1 MNVIERSPFFSSTGF
16 HQALAGWA
24 AQGAWVLGIGLQAAA
39 ALAQDQAG
47 ASSRVESLSPAE
59 AEQARLRA
67 VIEAAPAAYEDHF
80 MSADELTALRAGD
93 APDVDPST
101 LPLGLRSWALESRLG
116 LGQSDH
122 GSQGQQRGTELGQRI
137 LYRQQTLN
145 HGEWMLQAD
154 VRSMHGG
161 QDAWNGIGALGY
173 ARRSSSQRITVQN
186 LDMPVTPGIR
196 MDTTIGDSYSELTRG
211 LGQNYRLMLGTS
223 TLRGLSTRIGGAD
236 FDISAGMG
244 QRGDL
249 LGGPYPGFEKSQGSV
264 AWVGATQRLGGAWYA
279 AAQLNQAHNVAAVDY
294 GLWNEPGS
302 GSKRVSSWAAALGYG
317 SPTQQDGAL
326 RGRLTALGST
336 TRSDSAQAPSGSAQG
351 LYLEA
356 DTKLG
361 RYRHTWGA
369 YVTRPNLHFGD
380 YLLPS
385 GTQGAYWRLD
395 HNTSRLSWGAGLDA
409 ERMRASNWPAQQGQT
424 RVGLSGNLHYQMDR
438 RTALGGNLN
447 LYQTRYAGDSQG
459 GGLKGRMRS
468 LYAYGYYQTRFGD
481 LPRSRLSLSLRSNE
495 QIVLGDGT
503 ATGREL
509 QWEQDW
515 IRAQRET
522 MRPELVTTLGWADD
536 RSNGRVQHYPTA
548 GLQGR
553 YWASNSLSFSGNLR
567 YTSQSGGL
575 FTSRGLSGNLLAEK
589 QWGHG
594 WSMGMGVLLNQ
605 ARLVTTQVLDW
616 TSPQIYRSNDK
627 TAYVY
632 LRWEGG
638 TGRPFPVAA
647 GTPGNGSGSVGGR
660 VFYDANK
667 DGRIQPDESGAQGIE
682 VVLDGR
688 YRTTTDAQGRFLFPM
703 VGIGRHQLSITLDSV
718 PLPWGAADGAVLS
731 VDVPLRGEA
740 HAEIPITKVED

>member
-1 MNVIERSPFFSSTGF
+1 MYSGTGF
-16 HQALAGWA
+16 FQAFTGRA
-24 AQGAWVLGIGLQAAA
+24 AWGMWVLVLGGHVP
-39 ALAQDQAG
+39 LAQAQNDQAVS
-47 ASSRVESLSPAE
+47 AQVESLSAAQ

-67 VIEAAPAAYEDHF
+67 TIEAAPAAYEDNF
-80 MSADELTALRAGD
+80 MSADELTALRAGE
-93 APDVDPST
+93 AEEVDPST

-116 LGQSDH
+116 IARSDNRQL
-122 GSQGQQRGTELGQRI
+122 GSQSGTELGQRI
-137 LYRQQTLN
+137 QYRQQTLN
-145 HGEWMLQAD
+145 YGEWLLQAD
-154 VRSMHGG
+154 VRSMQGG
-161 QDAWNGIGALGY
+161 QDAFNGIGALGY
-173 ARRSSSQRITVQN
+173 ARQSSSQRITVQN
-186 LDMPVTPGIR
+186 LAMPITPGIR
-196 MDTTIGDSYSELTRG
+196 MDTTIGDGYSELTRG

-223 TLRGLSTRIGGAD
+223 TVRGLSTRIYGAD

-249 LGGPYPGFEKSQGSV
+249 LGGPYPGFEKSQGTV

-279 AAQLNQAHNVAAVDY
+279 AGQLNQANNVAAVDY
-294 GLWNEPGS
+294 GLWNVQNS

-326 RGRLTALGST
+326 RGRLTALGSST
-336 TRSDSAQAPSGSAQG
+336 SSDSAQTPSGSAQG

-356 DTKLG
+356 DTKRG
-361 RYRHTWGA
+361 RDRHTWGA
-369 YVTRPNLHFGD
+369 YVTRPHLHFGD

-385 GTQGAYWRLD
+385 GTQGAYWRMD
-395 HNTSRLSWGAGLDA
+395 HSTSRMSWGTGVDV
-409 ERMRASNWPAQQGQT
+409 ERMRASSWPAQQGQT

-447 LYQTRYAGDSQG
+447 LYQTRYAGDGQG
-459 GGLKGRMRS
+459 AGLNGRMRS
-468 LYAYGYYQTRFGD
+468 LYAYGYYQTRFGE
-481 LPRSRLSLSLRSNE
+481 LPRSRFSLSLRNNE

-515 IRAQRET
+515 ISAQRET
-522 MRPELVTTLGWADD
+522 MRSELVTTLGWADD
-536 RSNGRVQHYPTA
+536 RSNGNNQHYPTA
-548 GLQGR
+548 GVQGR
-553 YWASNSLSFSGNLR
+553 YWPSSTLSISGNLR

-575 FTSRGLSGNLLAEK
+575 STSRGLSGNLLAEK
-589 QWGHG
+589 QWGNG
-594 WSMGMGVLLNQ
+594 WSMGLGVLLNQ
-605 ARLVTTQVLDW
+605 ARLATNQILSW

-638 TGRPFPVAA
+638 TGRPFAVA
-647 GTPGNGSGSVGGR
+647 GGMPGNGSGSVAGR

-667 DGRIQPDESGAQGIE
+667 DGRIQPDENGAQGIE

-688 YRTTTDAQGRFLFPM
+688 YRASTDAEGRFLFPM
-703 VGIGRHQLSITLDSV
+703 VGVGRHQLSLTLDSV
-718 PLPWGAADGAVLS
+718 PLPWGAADGMVLS

-740 HAEIPITKVED
+740 NAEIPITKVED

>member
-1 MNVIERSPFFSSTGF
+1 LYSGTGF
-16 HQALAGWA
+16 FQAFTGRAAG
-24 AQGAWVLGIGLQAAA
+24 GVLVLVLGGHA
-39 ALAQDQAG
+39 ALAQVQSDMSVSA
-47 ASSRVESLSPAE
+47 RVESLDAAQ

-67 VIEAAPAAYEDHF
+67 AIEAAPAAYEDNF
-80 MSADELTALRAGD
+80 MSADELTALRAGE
-93 APDVDPST
+93 AEEVDPST

-116 LGQSDH
+116 IAQSDR
-122 GSQGQQRGTELGQRI
+122 GQLASQSGTELGQRI
-137 LYRQQTLN
+137 QYRQQTLN
-145 HGEWMLQAD
+145 YGEWLLQAD

-161 QDAWNGIGALGY
+161 QDAFNGIGALGY
-173 ARRSSSQRITVQN
+173 ARQSNSQRITVQN
-186 LDMPVTPGIR
+186 LAMPLTPGIR
-196 MDTTIGDSYSELTRG
+196 MDTTIGDGYSELTRG

-223 TLRGLSTRIGGAD
+223 TVRGLSTRLYGAD

-249 LGGPYPGFEKSQGSV
+249 LGGPYPGFEKSQGTV
-264 AWVGATQRLGGAWYA
+264 AWVGATQRLGSAWYA
-279 AAQLNQAHNVAAVDY
+279 AGQLNQAHNVAAVDY
-294 GLWNEPGS
+294 GLWSDQDS

-336 TRSDSAQAPSGSAQG
+336 VRSDSLQTPSGSAQG

-356 DTKLG
+356 DTKRG

-385 GTQGAYWRLD
+385 GTQGAYWRMD
-395 HNTSRLSWGAGLDA
+395 HSTSRMSWGTGVDV
-409 ERMRASNWPAQQGQT
+409 ERMRASSWPAQQGQT

-438 RTALGGNLN
+438 RSALGGNLN
-447 LYQTRYAGDSQG
+447 LYQTRYAGDGQG
-459 GGLKGRMRS
+459 GGLEGRMRS
-468 LYAYGYYQTRFGD
+468 LYAYGYYQTRFGE
-481 LPRSRLSLSLRSNE
+481 LPRSRFSLSLRSNE

-515 IRAQRET
+515 ISAQRET
-522 MRPELVTTLGWADD
+522 MRSELVTTLGWADD
-536 RSNGRVQHYPTA
+536 RSNGTHQRYPTA
-548 GLQGR
+548 GVQGR
-553 YWASNSLSFSGNLR
+553 YWASNTLSFSGNLR

-575 FTSRGLSGNLLAEK
+575 STSRGLSGNLLAEK
-589 QWGHG
+589 QWGNG

-605 ARLVTTQVLDW
+605 ARLATNQVLSW
-616 TSPQIYRSNDK
+616 TSPQVYRSNDK

-638 TGRPFPVAA
+638 TGRPFAVV
-647 GTPGNGSGSVGGR
+647 GGMPGNGSGSVAGR

-667 DGRIQPDESGAQGIE
+667 DGRIQADEAGAQGIE

-688 YRTTTDAQGRFLFPM
+688 YRSTTDADGRFYFPM
-703 VGIGRHQLSITLDSV
+703 VGVGRHQLSITLDSV
-718 PLPWGAADGAVLS
+718 PLPWGAADGTVLS

-740 HAEIPITKVED
+740 NAEIPITKVED

>member
-1 MNVIERSPFFSSTGF
+1 MYSGTGF
-16 HQALAGWA
+16 FQAFTGRAAG
-24 AQGAWVLGIGLQAAA
+24 GVLVLVLGGHA
-39 ALAQDQAG
+39 ALAQVQSDMSVSA
-47 ASSRVESLSPAE
+47 RVESLDAAQ

-67 VIEAAPAAYEDHF
+67 AIEAAPAAYEDNF
-80 MSADELTALRAGD
+80 MSADELTALRAGE
-93 APDVDPST
+93 AEEVDPST

-116 LGQSDH
+116 IAQSDR
-122 GSQGQQRGTELGQRI
+122 GQLASQSGTELGQRI
-137 LYRQQTLN
+137 QYRQQTLN
-145 HGEWMLQAD
+145 YGEWLLQAD

-161 QDAWNGIGALGY
+161 QDAFNGIGALGY
-173 ARRSSSQRITVQN
+173 ARQTNSQRITVQN
-186 LDMPVTPGIR
+186 LAMPLTPGIR
-196 MDTTIGDSYSELTRG
+196 MDTTIGDGYSELTRG

-223 TLRGLSTRIGGAD
+223 TVRGLSTRLYGAD

-249 LGGPYPGFEKSQGSV
+249 LGGPYPGFEKSQGTV

-279 AAQLNQAHNVAAVDY
+279 AGQLNQAHNVAAVDY
-294 GLWNEPGS
+294 GLWSDQDS

-336 TRSDSAQAPSGSAQG
+336 VRSDSLQTPSGSAQG

-356 DTKLG
+356 DTKRG

-385 GTQGAYWRLD
+385 GTQGAYWRMD
-395 HNTSRLSWGAGLDA
+395 HSTSRMSWGTGVDV
-409 ERMRASNWPAQQGQT
+409 ERMRASSWPAQQGQT

-447 LYQTRYAGDSQG
+447 LYQTRYAGHGQG
-459 GGLKGRMRS
+459 GGLEGRMRS
-468 LYAYGYYQTRFGD
+468 LYAYGYYQTRFGE
-481 LPRSRLSLSLRSNE
+481 LPRSRFSLSLRSNE

-515 IRAQRET
+515 ISAQRET
-522 MRPELVTTLGWADD
+522 MRSELVTTLGWADD
-536 RSNGRVQHYPTA
+536 RSNGTHQRYPTA
-548 GLQGR
+548 GVQGR
-553 YWASNSLSFSGNLR
+553 YWASNTLSFSGNLR

-575 FTSRGLSGNLLAEK
+575 STSRGLSGNLLAEK
-589 QWGHG
+589 QWGNG

-605 ARLVTTQVLDW
+605 ARLATNQVLSW
-616 TSPQIYRSNDK
+616 TSPQVYRSNDK

-638 TGRPFPVAA
+638 TGRPFAVV
-647 GTPGNGSGSVGGR
+647 GGMPGNGSGSVAGR

-667 DGRIQPDESGAQGIE
+667 DGRIQADEAGAQGIE

-688 YRTTTDAQGRFLFPM
+688 YRSTTDADGRFYFPM
-703 VGIGRHQLSITLDSV
+703 VGVGRHQLSITLDSV
-718 PLPWGAADGAVLS
+718 PLPWGAADGTVLS

-740 HAEIPITKVED
+740 NAEIPITKVED

>member
-1 MNVIERSPFFSSTGF
+1 MGSRPS
-16 HQALAGWA
+16 LAGRAAWA
-24 AQGAWVLGIGLQAAA
+24 MLLAAGLQTTAR
-39 ALAQDQAG
+39 AQTQGETASGARAG
-47 ASSRVESLSPAE
+47 AQVESLSPAQ

-67 VIEAAPAAYEDHF
+67 LVEAVPAAYEDNF
-80 MSADELTALRAGD
+80 MSADELTALRAGEAD
-93 APDVDPST
+93 ELDPST
-101 LPLGLRSWALESRLG
+101 LPLGLRSWVLESRLG
-116 LGQSDH
+116 VAQSDNGEL
-122 GSQGQQRGTELGQRI
+122 GSKRGIELGQRI
-137 LYRQQTLN
+137 QYRQQTLN
-145 HGEWMLQAD
+145 YGEWLLQAD

-161 QDAWNGIGALGY
+161 QDAFNGIGALGY
-173 ARRSSSQRITVQN
+173 ARQSSSQRITVQN
-186 LDMPVTPGIR
+186 LAIPLTPGIR
-196 MDTTIGDSYSELTRG
+196 MDTTIGDGYSELTRG

-223 TLRGLSTRIGGAD
+223 TLRGLSTRIYGAD

-249 LGGPYPGFEKSQGSV
+249 LGGPYPGFEKSQGTL

-279 AAQLNQAHNVAAVDY
+279 AGQLNQANHIPAVDY
-294 GLWNEPGS
+294 GLWNDPGS

-326 RGRLTALGST
+326 HGRLTALGSST
-336 TRSDSAQAPSGSAQG
+336 SSDSAQTPSGSAQG

-361 RYRHTWGA
+361 RYRHSWGA

-385 GTQGAYWRLD
+385 GTQGAYWRMD
-395 HNTSRLSWGAGLDA
+395 HSTSRMSWGTGVDV
-409 ERMRASNWPAQQGQT
+409 ERMRASSWPAQQGQT
-424 RVGLSGNLHYQMDR
+424 RVGLSGNLHYQLDR

-447 LYQTRYAGDSQG
+447 VYQTRYAGDGQG
-459 GGLKGRMRS
+459 GGLDGKMRS
-468 LYAYGYYQTRFGD
+468 LYAYAFYQTRFGE
-481 LPRSRLSLSLRSNE
+481 LPRSRFSLSLRSNE

-515 IRAQRET
+515 ISAQRET

-536 RSNGRVQHYPTA
+536 RSNGSHQRYPTA
-548 GLQGR
+548 GVQGR
-553 YWASNSLSFSGNLR
+553 YWASNSLSFFGHLR

-575 FTSRGLSGNLLAEK
+575 FTSRGLSGNFSAEK
-589 QWGHG
+589 QWGNG
-594 WSMGMGVLLNQ
+594 WSMGLGVLLNQ
-605 ARLVTTQVLDW
+605 ARLATTQVLSW

-638 TGRPFPVAA
+638 TGRPFAVA
-647 GTPGNGSGSVGGR
+647 GGMPGNGSGSVSGR

-667 DGRIQPDESGAQGIE
+667 DGRVQTDESGAQGIE

-688 YRTTTDAQGRFLFPM
+688 YRTTTDAEGRFSFPM
-703 VGIGRHQLSITLDSV
+703 VGVGRHQLSITLDSV
-718 PLPWGAADGAVLS
+718 PLPWGAADGAVLG